1 MTNDQQPTTYAYDV
15 IGIGNAI
22 VDVLAQADDA
32 FLRDHALEKGAM
44 TLSEE
49 ARSDE
54 LYGAMPP
61 GIEISGGSAA
71 NTMAGIASLGGRG
84 AYIGK
89 VRADQLGDV
98 FAHDIRATGVA
109 FETPPLGRGP
119 STARCL
125 IFVTPDAQRTMQT
138 YLGASVELTRDDVP
152 EPLVA
157 SAQITYLEG
166 YLWDRPMAKDAFVR
180 AAEIAHAAG
189 RKVSLTLSDPFCV
202 ERHRVSFLELVDGHV
217 DVLFANE
224 REILSLYETEDFDE
238 ALRRVR
244 GMCDVVALTRSE
256 RGSVV
261 ASRDAVQEVAA
272 APVERVVD
280 TTGAGDLYAAGFL
293 YGLTHGRDL
302 SACGR
307 IASICAAEVISHVG
321 ARPETPL
328 SALVAGI

>member
-1 MTNDQQPTTYAYDV
+1 MSDATDLDAV
-15 IGIGNAI
+15 AIGNAI
-22 VDVLAQADDA
+22 VDVLAQTDDA
-32 FLRDHALEKGAM
+32 FLDAHELAKGTM
-44 TLSEE
+44 TLVE
-49 ARSDE
+49 AERSDE
-54 LYGAMPP
+54 IYAAMPP
-61 GIEISGGSAA
+61 AVEMSGGSAA
-71 NTMAGIASLGGRG
+71 NTVAGIASLGGRV

-89 VRADQLGDV
+89 VRDDQLGEA
-98 FAHDIRATGVA
+98 FRHDIRAIGVQ
-109 FETPPLGRGP
+109 FETAPATVGP
-119 STARCL
+119 ATARCL
-125 IFVTPDAQRTMQT
+125 ILVTPDAHRTMQT
-138 YLGASVELTRDDVP
+138 YLGASTELAPEDVP
-152 EPLVA
+152 PELIA
-157 SAQITYLEG
+157 SAQVTYLEG
-166 YLWDRPMAKDAFVR
+166 YLWDRPRAKAAFLR
-180 AAEIAHAAG
+180 AAQLAHAAG
-189 RKVSLTLSDPFCV
+189 RKIALTLSDPFCV

-261 ASRDAVQEVAA
+261 ASRDAVHEVRA

-302 SACGR
+302 PACGR

>member
-1 MTNDQQPTTYAYDV
+1 
-15 IGIGNAI
+15 
-22 VDVLAQADDA
+22 
-32 FLRDHALEKGAM
+32 
-44 TLSEE
+44 
-49 ARSDE
+49 
-54 LYGAMPP
+54 
-61 GIEISGGSAA
+61 
-71 NTMAGIASLGGRG
+71 MAGIASLGGRG

-89 VRADQLGDV
+89 VRADQLGEV

-109 FETPPLGRGP
+109 FETAPLERGP

-152 EPLVA
+152 EALVA
-157 SAQITYLEG
+157 SGQITYLEG
-166 YLWDRPMAKDAFVR
+166 YLWDRPTAKEAFVR
-180 AAEIAHAAG
+180 AARIAHAAG

-202 ERHRVSFLELVDGHV
+202 ERHRASFLELVDGHV

-261 ASRDAVQEVAA
+261 ASRDAVHEVRAA
-272 APVERVVD
+272 AVERVVD

-302 SACGR
+302 PACGR

-321 ARPETPL
+321 ARPET
-328 SALVAGI
+328 ALAELIAGM